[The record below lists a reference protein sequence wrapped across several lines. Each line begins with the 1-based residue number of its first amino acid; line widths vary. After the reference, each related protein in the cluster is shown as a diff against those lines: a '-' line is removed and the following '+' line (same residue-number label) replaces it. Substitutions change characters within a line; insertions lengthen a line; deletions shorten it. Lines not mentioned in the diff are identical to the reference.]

1 MEQNSILHLEDGK
14 YISYKYVQNNSKKNY
29 LFLYIHGY
37 SDNMKEAKAMKIE
50 EIANKNNID
59 LIKLDLYGH
68 GGSWG
73 KKVEMTMD
81 DWYNC
86 CKSVVEKIILPTNK
100 KIIFIGSSLGGWLS
114 YILGEEFKNKAK
126 AVVGIAGAVDFFTE
140 IIEPLIKEE
149 NKDKELV
156 YEMVYDSGVPSGDF
170 ISRKLIDSSKKYNM
184 LNRKIVNIKCPIR
197 LIHGLIDTVVSFQCS
212 IKFAQ
217 IVESEDVKLYLEK
230 AMNHDLTKQ
239 NNLNVLSKVMNE
251 LINDLK

>member
-1 MEQNSILHLEDGK
+1 MAQNSILNLEDGK
-14 YISYKYVQNNSKKNY
+14 YISYKYVQNNSKKEY
-29 LFLYIHGY
+29 LILYIHGY
-37 SDNMKEAKAMKIE
+37 SDNMKEAKANKIE
-50 EIANKNNID
+50 EFAYKNNID
-59 LIKLDLYGH
+59 IVKLDLYGH

-114 YILGEEFKNKAK
+114 YILGEEFKDKTK

-149 NKDKELV
+149 DKDKELV

-170 ISRKLIDSSKKYNM
+170 ISRKLIESSKKYNM
-184 LNRKIVNIKCPIR
+184 LNRKNVNIKCPIR
-197 LIHGLIDTVVSFQCS
+197 LIHGLIDTVVSYNCS

-230 AMNHDLTKQ
+230 TMNHDLTRQ
-239 NNLNVLSKVMNE
+239 NNLNALEKVMNE
-251 LINDLK
+251 LINYLE

>member
-14 YISYKYVQNNSKKNY
+14 YISYKYNQNNSKKDY

-37 SDNMKEAKAMKIE
+37 SDNMKESKAKKIE

-59 LIKLDLYGH
+59 IVKLDLYGH

-100 KIIFIGSSLGGWLS
+100 KIVFIGSSLGGWLS
-114 YILGEEFKNKAK
+114 YILGEEYKDKVK

-140 IIEPLIKEE
+140 IIEPLIKEKD
-149 NKDKELV
+149 KDKELV

-184 LNRKIVNIKCPIR
+184 LNRKKVNIKCPIR
-197 LIHGLIDTVVSFQCS
+197 LVHGLIDAVVSFNCS

-230 AMNHDLTKQ
+230 TMNHDLTKQ
-239 NNLNVLSKVMNE
+239 NNLNNLEKVMNE